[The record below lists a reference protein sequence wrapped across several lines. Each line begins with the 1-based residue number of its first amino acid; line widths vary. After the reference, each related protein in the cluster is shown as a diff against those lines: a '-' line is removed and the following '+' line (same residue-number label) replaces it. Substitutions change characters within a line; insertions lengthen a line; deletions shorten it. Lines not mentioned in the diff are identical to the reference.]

1 LNITIPFVFFTI
13 AIIQIGIFIN
23 SISIIKIYPNEKAL
37 KYWAGSLILSSIG
50 IIAIAAGAM
59 LAASLHRGT
68 FFSTV
73 SNTIHFVS
81 IISLIFYTKNLKEK
95 TTAKDNKIFT
105 LLTIFY
111 FFGFEVIRK
120 NGDFIERQ
128 TFTACMGAIAYFVLL
143 LEIKQQKLFND
154 SYYLKV
160 FAITSFIEFI
170 LLIIRVIVLLSNDYG
185 FIDSLNDAPLFPV
198 LLLWILLMV
207 NVWSYISI
215 NGYWT
220 ERISN
225 LNTTN
230 LIENTKIKLLLNE
243 KYKLINSLMTANK
256 TAISGA
262 LSASIAH
269 EINQPLGAMK
279 INSQHLNLLLKSKK
293 EKILVKKIIKDNDRA
308 AKIITTLKGIFLNN
322 NPTYR
327 SERFDIFIASLEP
340 FFKELIREK
349 NIRIKFLLNSGVS
362 VNMNPD
368 EIRQVLSNLIQNSI
382 DALSLTSK
390 KNKTIEIKTSVK
402 NSKLICSVSDNGP
415 GISKKMQS
423 KLFALYESSKIS
435 NSGIGLWLSNYIVTK
450 HKGSLILNKARA
462 NGAEF
467 IIELPVTNNV
477 C

>member
-1 LNITIPFVFFTI
+1 MNITIPFIFFTI

-50 IIAIAAGAM
+50 ITAIALGAM

-68 FFSTV
+68 FFSTI
-73 SNTIHFVS
+73 SNTIHFIS
-81 IISLIFYTKNLKEK
+81 IISLIFYAKNLKEEI
-95 TTAKDNKIFT
+95 TAKDKKVFT

-111 FFGFEVIRK
+111 FFGFEIIRK
-120 NGDFIERQ
+120 NGDFIDRQ
-128 TFTACMGAIAYFVLL
+128 TFTACMGVIAYFVLL

-160 FAITSFIEFI
+160 FAITSIIEFI
-170 LLIIRVIVLLSNDYG
+170 LIIIRVIVLLSNDYG
-185 FIDSLNDAPLFPV
+185 FIDSLNDAPLIPV

-243 KYKLINSLMTANK
+243 KYKLINSLVTANK
-256 TAISGA
+256 TAISAA

-279 INSQHLNLLLKSKK
+279 TNSQHLNLLIKGKK
-293 EKILVKKIIKDNDRA
+293 EKILIKNIIKDNDRA
-308 AKIITTLKGIFLNN
+308 AKIITTLKSMFSNN
-322 NPTYR
+322 KSIYR
-327 SERFDIFIASLEP
+327 SEIFDTFVQSLEP
-340 FFKELIREK
+340 IFKESIKEK
-349 NIRIKFLLNSGVS
+349 NIRIKFLLNSS
-362 VNMNPD
+362 AKVNMNTD
-368 EIRQVLSNLIQNSI
+368 ELRQVFSNLIQNSI

-390 KNKTIEIKTSVK
+390 KNKVIEIKTFTK
-402 NSKLICSVSDNGP
+402 NNKLLCSVTDNGP
-415 GISKKMQS
+415 GISRKMQS
-423 KLFALYESSKIS
+423 KIFKLYESSKIS
-435 NSGIGLWLSNYIVTK
+435 NSGIGLWLSKYIITR
-450 HKGSLILNKARA
+450 HKGSLSVNKAYLS
-462 NGAEF
+462 GAEF
-467 IIELPVTNNV
+467 LIELPISNNV
-477 C
+477 

>member
-1 LNITIPFVFFTI
+1 MNITIPFVFFTI

-50 IIAIAAGAM
+50 IIAIAVGAM

-143 LEIKQQKLFND
+143 LEVKQQKLFND

-450 HKGSLILNKARA
+450 HKGSLILNKASA

-477 C
+477 R